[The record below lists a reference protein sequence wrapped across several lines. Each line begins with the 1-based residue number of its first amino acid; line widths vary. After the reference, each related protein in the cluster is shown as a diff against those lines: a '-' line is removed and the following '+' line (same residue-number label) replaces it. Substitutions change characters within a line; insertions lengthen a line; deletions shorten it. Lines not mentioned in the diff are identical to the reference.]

1 MKRRYMKDHLKTCI
15 EPLSGQ
21 PLEPNTLPETTEAGT
36 DTVLMLSEK
45 DGSDSEG

>member
-1 MKRRYMKDHLKTCI
+1 MKDHLKTCI

-36 DTVLMLSEK
+36 DLMLS
-45 DGSDSEG
+45 DIDCSDSDE